1 MTEPPVKGNA
11 SRATRPYR
19 SPKREQRAQETRRRI
34 RDAASRLFLRDGY
47 ATTTM
52 SAIAREA
59 EVGERTVYL
68 AFPTKPALLNEI
80 ITVAVRGGDEDAPLA
95 ARDAWQE
102 VLAAPGDQILA
113 RLADALQAIFARTA
127 PVLEVAEA
135 AAASNP
141 DLAARRERGQRNMR
155 ADFRE
160 VADALDRAGALA
172 AKVTPADA
180 ADTIYAL
187 AGHDVY
193 LRLTREC
200 GWTGTRYAAWLADTL
215 AAALTR
221 SARRR

>member
-1 MTEPPVKGNA
+1 M
-11 SRATRPYR
+11 
-19 SPKREQRAQETRRRI
+19 
-34 RDAASRLFLRDGY
+34 
-47 ATTTM
+47 
-52 SAIAREA
+52 
-59 EVGERTVYL
+59 
-68 AFPTKPALLNEI
+68 
-80 ITVAVRGGDEDAPLA
+80 
-95 ARDAWQE
+95 
-102 VLAAPGDQILA
+102 
-113 RLADALQAIFARTA
+113 
-127 PVLEVAEA
+127 LEVAEA
-135 AAASNP
+135 AAAGNP

-172 AKVTPADA
+172 AKVTPPDA